1 MKKQFAILS
10 ILILVL
16 LSFTMSAEQ
25 TNAETN
31 VGGVI
36 STNTTWTLA
45 NSPYIIT
52 DTIQIPTEITLTI
65 EPGVVINKPT
75 AGDMFLLNGTIYAH
89 GNIDNKITFDGGSN
103 SNFFNPKSSNSN
115 TFLDLDYNIIRDGI
129 SFWPPSGSSQYGHF
143 NLRHSLVEN
152 LSNYSHIWYPGKDIY
167 IEYNE
172 FRNSGGF
179 SVGHSGTSKVYIRYN
194 LFNKKNLNLPDYANY
209 YIENWASY
217 DSSKTIIEYNS
228 FIDTDGLVL
237 KLPSGYDNASLTAT
251 NNYWGTQDINAIDSM
266 IYDKNDDISVEN
278 YINYL
283 PILTEPHPDTPT
295 IVACT
300 SFTYSVWGD
309 CVNGQETRTE
319 VSFSP
324 ENCVGGDPILTQSCQ
339 IKINNG
345 NDLINQIPE
354 GAVVKTSDNPDVYI
368 VKYKNG
374 KQFKRLVLNPQV
386 FESYGHLKWE
396 NILTVSQ
403 SEMDSFVV
411 SDLVRVD
418 GQTDVYQLIPNGDVG
433 TKIILDS
440 TAGFDLDSAYT
451 INAVDFGNYLM
462 GEVKGIT
469 QTNQESIN
477 TESTDEKLQKII
489 SINKECVKTNTER
502 IKGNEGLV
510 VEINNEMDKYSEYL
524 LVQQSGQ
531 KFINEI
537 KNDSN
542 LSNEINNICNK
553 LIDESTALLGSE
565 KSSFSTILYLT
576 DQFTSYTKQRNISFD
591 KNSSFMNPYLLNV
604 KSALKQE
611 ITKKSEDLERT
622 TIAVRAL
629 KQLAVLT
636 TEANNELNILY
647 EQIEEKGKEE
657 EQIKSN
663 PWLSQSSRAG
673 RLKIFYEQYNSLVIP
688 YSTKLEHY
696 KKMLSMQYVI
706 EDFNNNIYI
715 SVADRA
721 FLGSLG
727 INF

>member
-706 EDFNNNIYI
+706 EDFNNN
-715 SVADRA
+715 
-721 FLGSLG
+721 
-727 INF
+727 